1 MGLTRRQGE
10 DVRGSESGVRPYA
23 LCVLGAGERRV
34 VLAVLL
40 LGEERARRRDGEN
53 PLRFRNAHAAGRSFQ
68 GQHKERNEDA
78 RAQNKHRF
86 TRGNPNAHDGRSYC
100 VKCHVD
106 RRCPVPLWQLCVPRP
121 VFVAL
126 FSATHSAAPF
136 RSSGRRLTGGLGGM
150 RCR

>member
-1 MGLTRRQGE
+1 MGLRTRQGE
-10 DVRGSESGVRPYA
+10 EVRGSEAGARPHA

-34 VLAVLL
+34 VLTVLL
-40 LGEERARRRDGEN
+40 LGEKRARRRDGEN
-53 PLRFRNAHAAGRSFQ
+53 PLRFRNARAAGRSFQ

-86 TRGNPNAHDGRSYC
+86 TRGNPDAHDGRSYR
-100 VKCHVD
+100 VKRHVD
-106 RRCPVPLWQLCVPRP
+106 RSCPVPPWQLCVPRP

-126 FSATHSAAPF
+126 FSATHSVAPF
-136 RSSGRRLTGGLGGM
+136 RSSGRRLTGGAGGM